1 MTAKR
6 SKYAK
11 KYEICGTLRSQILIF
26 LIFLVL
32 FSKSLVEK
40 VVIDEEE
47 LDRIDIDSILNL
59 ENLSRTVFVN

>member
-11 KYEICGTLRSQILIF
+11 IYEIYRTLRSQILIF

>member
-6 SKYAK
+6 NKYAK
-11 KYEICGTLRSQILIF
+11 KNEICGTLRSQI

-40 VVIDEEE
+40 VVLDEEE